1 MKINILLNEISKIN
15 RFVSVVNQFES
26 DVDISK
32 NRYLVNGKSIMGIYS
47 LDLSEPVVVHIHS
60 TNNEELEK
68 FKEVMEEFRVD

>member
-47 LDLSEPVVVHIHS
+47 LDLSEPVVVHIHN